1 MRIILQYIVPA
12 IFLLI
17 PVRQYKGE
25 YFYYFLFTGLDDTV
39 TSFIVRNFLNNDS
52 NSFYISFGLLTLLYL
67 ISKEKF
73 KKYIFL
79 YGAIFIVV
87 SIIDWNELLPVY
99 DIYLTAVIH
108 LIIFILLFQR
118 LIVGYILD
126 RKFSLF
132 LFLIIFCELTTI
144 SKFITIIS
152 GVSDSYVF
160 FYTTTVVESLIG
172 LIFIVFRE
180 DDPWFIFN
188 INKTE

>member
-1 MRIILQYIVPA
+1 VPA
-12 IFLLI
+12 IFLSI

-39 TSFIVRNFLNNDS
+39 TTFIVRNFLNNDS

-67 ISKEKF
+67 ISKDKF
-73 KKYIFL
+73 KKYIFF
-79 YGAIFIVV
+79 YGAIFIAV

-99 DIYLTAVIH
+99 NIYLTAVIH
-108 LIIFILLFQR
+108 MVIFILLFQR

-160 FYTTTVVESLIG
+160 FYTTTIVESIFG
-172 LIFIVFRE
+172 LIFLVFRE
-180 DDPWFIFN
+180 DNPLFIFN
-188 INKTE
+188 INKSE